1 MNSQWEKK
9 KKARITRED
18 GEDRISRLPDELL
31 HQILKFVDTKLS
43 VQTSALSKRWKRV
56 WTTLPFL
63 NFKWNHWYSCPKMS
77 NLTRQVMINRNY
89 QSQISCL
96 EMAMLPQGLMTEF
109 IRYAIVRRVRY
120 LNVHF
125 RAEHKPFKLSN
136 FNSVYIE
143 KLELTI
149 KLGDCVSK
157 SDCWDLP
164 ALSTLCL
171 TRKNF
176 CGFNRFDVDKLA
188 EIYVTCLP
196 ALRNLSLE
204 SWDLQSCAFRL
215 PELTSLVVR
224 MCKLPSKDWDLPALT
239 SLTLDDV
246 QYPENMKDLF
256 AALVSL
262 QNLKLFHKEV
272 SICNCFVHCPELVN
286 LEIET
291 RYNQDKG
298 IPTSKIVVFAPKLKK
313 FTSIGIFPVTFE
325 DTKLDYVNVRLKGW
339 IDAKSFSRQ
348 KMKECYQQLT
358 SMLPGLGSA
367 KILSLDLEIIEA
379 LLWIFD
385 FLVSFPSPFCDL
397 EYVKLPLGCNEASL
411 SSTLRSYLLG
421 GSPAATMVTALPQN
435 IISRKEASTVKA
447 QNVVRQ
453 EPGSPTKV
461 LINSQYVHKSVFV
474 DTAHMGVQ
482 EELVGQNSLL
492 DGDRVR
498 QIGAPVKR
506 TGSGRVSS
514 SGGNSDFRLWQGHEV
529 YCEFVC
535 LLDRIMDKY
544 PETFE
549 HFTTKNKKFCTI
561 KLNMLCTSVND
572 FTKIS
577 LSDVDAKTIAEYR
590 EVFAELQ
597 EFGFNVS
604 WLLGRLNYIEQVRF
618 SQPLLSEIHA
628 IDCHIVD
635 AKSKLQEFQVCIDD
649 TKSKLKDLETLRA
662 EKMHAIQK
670 AFGPMATNLVVGYVG
685 DDLLSSPEFPPDQS
699 HA

>member
-1 MNSQWEKK
+1 MNRRLEKR
-9 KKARITRED
+9 KKARITSED
-18 GEDRISRLPDELL
+18 GEDRISELPDELL
-31 HQILKFVDTKLS
+31 HQILKFVDTKIS
-43 VQTSALSKRWKRV
+43 VQTSALSKRWKLV

-63 NFKWNHWYSCPKMS
+63 NFKWDKRYSSTKVS
-77 NLTRQVMINRNY
+77 NLARQVMIHRNY

-96 EMAMLPQGLMTEF
+96 KMEMLPQGLMAEF
-109 IRYAIVRRVRY
+109 IRYATARRVRY

-125 RAEHKPFKLSN
+125 LPEHRPFKLSN
-136 FNSVYIE
+136 FNSVSIE
-143 KLELTI
+143 KLEVII
-149 KLGDCVSK
+149 KLKECISK

-171 TRKNF
+171 IRKVRCKF
-176 CGFNRFDVDKLA
+176 SRSVIEKLA

-196 ALRNLSLE
+196 ALRNLLLE
-204 SWDLQSCAFRL
+204 SWDLRSFAFRL

-224 MCKLPSKDWDLPALT
+224 MCKLPTKDWDLPALT

-246 QYPENMKDLF
+246 QYPENMDLF

-262 QNLKLFHKEV
+262 QNLKLYYKNV
-272 SICNCFVHCPELVN
+272 SICSCFVHCPELVN

-291 RYNQDKG
+291 RYNHYKG
-298 IPTSKIVVFAPKLKK
+298 IPSSTIVVFAPKLKK
-313 FTSIGIFPVTFE
+313 FTSVGIFSVTFE
-325 DTKLDYVNVRLKGW
+325 DSKLDYVNVRLKGW
-339 IDAKSFSRQ
+339 IDAKSFSQ
-348 KMKECYQQLT
+348 EKMKECYQQLT
-358 SMLPGLGSA
+358 SMLPRLGSA

-379 LLWIFD
+379 LLSISD
-385 FLVSFPSPFCDL
+385 FLVSFPSPFYDL
-397 EYVKLPLGCNEASL
+397 EYVKLPLGCNEASI
-411 SSTLRSYLLG
+411 SSILRSYLLG
-421 GSPAATMVTALPQN
+421 GSPAATIVTALPQN
-435 IISRKEASTVKA
+435 IISCKEASTVKA
-447 QNVVRQ
+447 QNVVPQ

-461 LINSQYVHKSVFV
+461 LIRSQYIHKSVFV

-492 DGDRVR
+492 DGESERVR
-498 QIGAPVKR
+498 QIGATVER
-506 TGSGRVSS
+506 TGSDRVSS
-514 SGGNSDFRLWQGHEV
+514 SGTNSDFRLWRGHEV

-549 HFTTKNKKFCTI
+549 HFTTKNKKFGTM
-561 KLNMLCTSVND
+561 KLNLLCTSVND

-577 LSDVDAKTIAEYR
+577 LSDVDTKTIAEYR

-604 WLLGRLNYIEQVRF
+604 WLVGRLNYIEQARF
-618 SQPLLSEIHA
+618 SQPLFSELHA

-635 AKSKLQEFQVCIDD
+635 AKSKLQEFQTCIDD

-662 EKMHAIQK
+662 EKMQAIQK
-670 AFGPMATNLVVGYVG
+670 AFGPMATNLVVGYIG
-685 DDLLSSPEFPPDQS
+685 DDIL
-699 HA
+699 